1 MFQDTDYVQYIS
13 FTTHL
18 PVWSN
23 VGDFFSVL
31 RKASTDTAATRMMD
45 TLEAFRGFAHQSIMD
60 VVNVIAR
67 KLYTQYTH
75 VIPIYMYILYIIQ
88 TTLSHHLHIL
98 HIISIHTI
106 YNNTYKHI
114 HIVTGVKSSREGT
127 RTRIATYT
135 CYKYLI

>member
-60 VVNVIAR
+60 VVNVTAR

-75 VIPIYMYILYIIQ
+75 V
-88 TTLSHHLHIL
+88 LHIHAIYIVYYTDDPGTPFT
-98 HIISIHTI
+98 HITYYI
-106 YNNTYKHI
+106 YTYNI
-114 HIVTGVKSSREGT
+114 
-127 RTRIATYT
+127 
-135 CYKYLI
+135 

>member
-67 KLYTQYTH
+67 KLY
-75 VIPIYMYILYIIQ
+75 
-88 TTLSHHLHIL
+88 
-98 HIISIHTI
+98 IHTRYTYI
-106 YNNTYKHI
+106 YIYIVYYTDDPVTPFTHITYYI
-114 HIVTGVKSSREGT
+114 Y
-127 RTRIATYT
+127 TYN
-135 CYKYLI
+135 I